1 MKKNKL
7 LQFILIVIFVI
18 YVASY
23 YIANSTYYEYELQK
37 KTILTNEKI
46 KEFEAD
52 VKNNQNI
59 DIKDYLVTEEVDY
72 TTKMSNLIYNFS
84 TGANNIARKCIKAIF
99 KKLSYLVED

>member
-1 MKKNKL
+1 MKKNKFFH
-7 LQFILIVIFVI
+7 FILLIIFVI
-18 YVASY
+18 YIASY

-37 KTILTNEKI
+37 RTILTNEKI
-46 KEFEAD
+46 KEFEED

-59 DIKDYLVTEEVDY
+59 DVKDYIVSEQVDY
-72 TTKMSNLIYNFS
+72 STKISDLIYNFS